1 MKYSQIEME
10 KQEQDWSD
18 FRFNLQELAGA
29 VGDYGTLFPI
39 ILGVAIVTELN
50 LGHILLFFSI
60 WYIFTGLYYK
70 KPVPVE
76 PMKAIGAIVIAG
88 QFTQNEIAATGIVL
102 GIFFLVMGYLG
113 GMKIIEK
120 KVPQSVI
127 RGIQLGL
134 ALILLET
141 SFDFLT
147 SDYLISGLSIG
158 IILAFLG
165 AKRIKAIPDIS
176 SLVVLAIGLGIGIM
190 NYGMPSPEMLAS
202 PSLFLP
208 SLDDFLTG
216 SWFLVIPQIPLTITN
231 SILATSVLMHD
242 LLREKL
248 DPDELSKTVGLMN
261 FISTPLGGF
270 PMCHGSGGLA
280 AQYRYGA
287 RTGGSNIISGLILLV
302 IALFFASPAFID
314 ILPLAIFG
322 ALLVFVAIEL
332 GKHSI
337 KTESY
342 IITGLIGVLSLI
354 FNLSVGFVTGLV
366 LYHILKKTS
375 LMDKIV

>member
-1 MKYSQIEME
+1 MDD
-10 KQEQDWSD
+10 QEDRWPD
-18 FRFNLQELAGA
+18 FRFNTEELAGA

-39 ILGVAIVTELN
+39 VLGVALVTEIN

-88 QFTQNEIAATGIVL
+88 QFTRDEIAATGIVL
-102 GIFFLVMGYLG
+102 GVFFLVISFLG
-113 GMKIIEK
+113 GMKFLKE

-141 SFDFLT
+141 SFEFLIT
-147 SDYLISGLSIG
+147 DHLISVLSIG
-158 IILAFLG
+158 IIIAFFVISRL
-165 AKRIKAIPDIS
+165 RSVPDVS
-176 SLVVLAIGLGIGIM
+176 SLLVLAIGITIGIHS
-190 NYGMPSPEMLAS
+190 YGIPSPEMMPSL
-202 PSLFLP
+202 SLFLP
-208 SLDDFLTG
+208 NLEDFFTG
-216 SWFLVIPQIPLTITN
+216 TYLLAIPQIPLTITN
-231 SILATSVLMHD
+231 SILATSVLMAD
-242 LLREKL
+242 LFKRRV
-248 DPDELSKTVGLMN
+248 DPDKLSKTVGLMN
-261 FISTPLGGF
+261 LLSTPLGAF

-287 RTGGSNIISGLILLV
+287 RTGGSNIMSGVILLI
-302 IALFFASPAFID
+302 IALFFASPAFIE

-322 ALLVFVAIEL
+322 ALLVFVSIEL
-332 GKHSI
+332 GKHSF

-342 IITGLIGVLSLI
+342 VITGLIAVLSFFI
-354 FNLSVGFVTGLV
+354 NLSVGFIVGLA
-366 LYHILKKTS
+366 LFYLLKRVDLIDET
-375 LMDKIV
+375 V

>member
-1 MKYSQIEME
+1 MKE
-10 KQEQDWSD
+10 QETNWPN
-18 FRFNLQELAGA
+18 FRFNTQELAGA

-39 ILGVAIVTELN
+39 ILGVAVVTEVN
-50 LGHILLFFSI
+50 LGHILFFFSI

-102 GIFFLVMGYLG
+102 GIFFLVLGFFG
-113 GMKIIEK
+113 GMKLIED
-120 KVPQSVI
+120 KVPQNVI

-141 SFDFLT
+141 SLDFLST
-147 SDYLISGLSIG
+147 DYIISGISIG
-158 IILAFLG
+158 IILAFFVV
-165 AKRIKAIPDIS
+165 KQIKKIPDIS
-176 SLVVLAIGLGIGIM
+176 SLVVLGLGFGIGIAVE
-190 NYGMPSPEMLAS
+190 GFPPLEIISP
-202 PSLFLP
+202 PSLSFP
-208 SLDDFLTG
+208 VMRDFLTG
-216 SWFLVIPQIPLTITN
+216 SWLLAIPQIPLTITN
-231 SILATSVLMHD
+231 SILATSLLMAD
-242 LLREKL
+242 LFKKKL

-261 FISTPLGGF
+261 LVSPPLGGF

-287 RTGGSNIISGLILLV
+287 RTGGSNIMSGIILLI
-302 IALFFASPAFID
+302 IAIFFASPVFID

-332 GKHSI
+332 GKHSF
-337 KTESY
+337 KTDSY
-342 IITGLIGVLSLI
+342 IITGLIAVLSLI
-354 FNLSVGFVTGLV
+354 FNLSVGFVVGLAV
-366 LYHILKKTS
+366 YYFLKKAN
-375 LMDKIV
+375 LFEKAV

>member
-1 MKYSQIEME
+1 MAD
-10 KQEQDWSD
+10 QENEWPS

-39 ILGVAIVTELN
+39 ILGVAIVTDLN
-50 LGHILLFFSI
+50 LGHVLLFFSI

-102 GIFFLVMGYLG
+102 GVFFLVIGYLG
-113 GMKIIEK
+113 GMKMIEE

-141 SFDFLT
+141 SFEFLI

-165 AKRIKAIPDIS
+165 AKQIKAIPDIS
-176 SLVVLAIGLGIGIM
+176 SLVVLAIGLGIGTM
-190 NYGMPSPEMLAS
+190 NYGIPRPEMLPPLS
-202 PSLFLP
+202 FFLP
-208 SLDDFLTG
+208 SLDDLLTG

-242 LLREKL
+242 LLKQKL

-261 FISTPLGGF
+261 FISVPLGGF

-287 RTGGSNIISGLILLV
+287 RTGGSNIMSGLILLI
-302 IALFFASPAFID
+302 IALFFANPAFID

-337 KTESY
+337 KTDSY
-342 IITGLIGVLSLI
+342 IITGLIGVLSLV
-354 FNLSVGFVTGLV
+354 FNLSIGFVVGLV
-366 LYHILKKTS
+366 VYHLLKRTS
-375 LMDKIV
+375 LMDEIR

>member
-1 MKYSQIEME
+1 ME
-10 KQEQDWSD
+10 KQEREWPD
-18 FRFNLQELAGA
+18 FRFDTQELAGA

-39 ILGVAIVTELN
+39 ILAVAVVTELN

-88 QFTQNEIAATGIVL
+88 QFTQDEIAATGIVI
-102 GIFFLVMGYLG
+102 GIFFLLIGYLG
-113 GMKIIEK
+113 GMKWLEE

-141 SFDFLT
+141 SFEFLI
-147 SDYLISGLSIG
+147 SDYFISALSIG
-158 IILAFLG
+158 IILAFLLI
-165 AKRIKAIPDIS
+165 KRVKSIPDIS
-176 SLVVLAIGLGIGIM
+176 SLLVLGLGFGIGLA
-190 NYGMPSPEMLAS
+190 NYGMPSPEMIPPLS
-202 PSLFLP
+202 VSLP

-216 SWFLVIPQIPLTITN
+216 SWLLVIPQIPLTITN
-231 SILATSVLMHD
+231 SILATSVLMAD
-242 LLREKL
+242 LFKKKL
-248 DPDELSKTVGLMN
+248 DPDKLSKTVGLMN
-261 FISTPLGGF
+261 LISTPIGGF

-287 RTGGSNIISGLILLV
+287 RTGGSNIMSGLILLM
-302 IALFFASPAFID
+302 IALFFASPEFID
-314 ILPLAIFG
+314 ILPMAIFG

-332 GKHSI
+332 GKHSF
-337 KTESY
+337 KTDSY
-342 IITGLIGVLSLI
+342 IITGIIAVLSLV
-354 FNLSVGFVTGLV
+354 FNLSVGFVVGLSIYYLLKRSSFFDETG
-366 LYHILKKTS
+366 
-375 LMDKIV
+375 

>member
-1 MKYSQIEME
+1 MKA
-10 KQEQDWSD
+10 KDKVWPD
-18 FRFNLQELAGA
+18 FRFNIQELAGA

-39 ILGVAIVTELN
+39 VLGVAVVTEIN

-88 QFTQNEIAATGIVL
+88 QFTQNEIAATGIVI
-102 GIFFLVMGYLG
+102 GVFFLVLGYLG
-113 GMKIIEK
+113 GMKVIED

-141 SFDFLT
+141 SFDFLIT
-147 SDYLISGLSIG
+147 DYFISLLSIS
-158 IILAFLG
+158 IILGFFVVS
-165 AKRIKAIPDIS
+165 KIKSIPDIS
-176 SLVVLAIGLGIGIM
+176 SLIVLGIGLGLGIM
-190 NYGMPSPEMLAS
+190 KYGMPSPEMMPS
-202 PSLFLP
+202 FSLFLP
-208 SLDDFLTG
+208 NFGDFLTG
-216 SWFLVIPQIPLTITN
+216 SWLLVIPQIPLTITN
-231 SILATSVLMHD
+231 SILATSVLMND
-242 LLREKL
+242 LFRRKV
-248 DPDELSKTVGLMN
+248 DPDKLSKTVGLMN
-261 FISTPLGGF
+261 LFSTPLGGF

-287 RTGGSNIISGLILLV
+287 RTGGSNIMSGLILLI
-302 IALFFASPAFID
+302 IALFFASPAFIE

-332 GKHSI
+332 GKHSF
-337 KTESY
+337 KTDSY
-342 IITGLIGVLSLI
+342 IITGLIAVLSLI
-354 FNLSVGFVTGLV
+354 FNLSVGFVSGLAV
-366 LYHILKKTS
+366 YYLLKKTS
-375 LMDKIV
+375 LFDKTG